1 MPWSKLSVGTVVF
14 VGGSLVN
21 AGGHNILEPA
31 VFGKPILFGPHM
43 ENFQEIADTFVENG
57 AACQVQS
64 GQELEDMLVK
74 LLADPV
80 RQAGLGVSART
91 LVEANRGAKDATLAV
106 ISMLLPS
113 DDQTAIS

>member
-1 MPWSKLSVGTVVF
+1 
-14 VGGSLVN
+14 
-21 AGGHNILEPA
+21 
-31 VFGKPILFGPHM
+31 M
-43 ENFQEIADTFVENG
+43 ENFREIADTFVENG

-64 GQELEDMLVK
+64 GQELEDMLVE

-80 RQAGLGVSART
+80 RQAGLGVSARA
-91 LVEANRGAKDATLAV
+91 LVEANRGAKDATLDV